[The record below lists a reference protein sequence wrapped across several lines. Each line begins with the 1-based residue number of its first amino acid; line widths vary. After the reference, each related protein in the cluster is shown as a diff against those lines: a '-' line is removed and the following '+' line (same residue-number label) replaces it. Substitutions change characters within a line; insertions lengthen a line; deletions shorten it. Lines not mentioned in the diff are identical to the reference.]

1 MPGIRRIR
9 AGPSFIYRWPNG
21 RRVTGRAA
29 LQRIAALA
37 IPPAYEEV
45 WVCTDP
51 RGHLQA
57 TGHDARQ
64 RKQYRYHPKWR
75 MTRDTEKFER
85 IASFGEA
92 LPRLRRRLRR
102 DLALHGLPRQKVLAL
117 VVSLLDATRLR
128 IGSAAYARDNDS
140 YGLTTLRNRHAQFIC
155 DDKLILRFRGKGG
168 AKHEIEVDDEKLIR
182 LVRWCHQLPGQQL
195 FQCVDDCGEAAPI
208 SSDDVNRYLKEAM
221 GKDFTAKDFRTWGA
235 TLHATMI
242 MHATPLPPRRRQ
254 AALRRCIVE
263 ATKKV
268 AGSLG
273 NTPAVCRKSYINPLV
288 FKAWRTGELHKSIG
302 ERMSRAPR
310 RTERF
315 IPALLRRQALAAGR
329 GHAYP

>member
-1 MPGIRRIR
+1 M
-9 AGPSFIYRWPNG
+9 
-21 RRVTGRAA
+21 TGRVA

-51 RGHLQA
+51 RGHLQV

-85 IASFGEA
+85 IAAFGEA

-102 DLALHGLPRQKVLAL
+102 DLALHGLPREKVLAL

-155 DDKLILRFRGKGG
+155 DGKLILRFRGKGG
-168 AKHEIEVDDEKLIR
+168 AKHEIEVDDEKLNR
-182 LVRWCHQLPGQQL
+182 LVRWCH
-195 FQCVDDCGEAAPI
+195 
-208 SSDDVNRYLKEAM
+208 
-221 GKDFTAKDFRTWGA
+221 
-235 TLHATMI
+235 
-242 MHATPLPPRRRQ
+242 
-254 AALRRCIVE
+254 
-263 ATKKV
+263 
-268 AGSLG
+268 
-273 NTPAVCRKSYINPLV
+273 
-288 FKAWRTGELHKSIG
+288 
-302 ERMSRAPR
+302 
-310 RTERF
+310 
-315 IPALLRRQALAAGR
+315 
-329 GHAYP
+329 